1 MSPAC
6 DIDTDIANARCP
18 VRCVASGAQR
28 AEANGHLSWP
38 GSVPAI
44 HVLLAERCSRRGC
57 PRQAGMTNVNRAAS
71 ASMFSISWQT
81 REFLFPCPGR
91 DAARSDASLIR
102 GATPVQA
109 IEGLKLRA
117 GAHGGQP
124 RLVLSAPAPRIS
136 AAPLR
141 AASHPGHS
149 VRKPTAICHGRARPG
164 YPRLAWRLMLQT
176 WMPAT
181 SAGMTNVNRAA
192 SASVLFVF
200 VANAGVPVPVP
211 GRDAARSDASLLR
224 GRATRRYKRS
234 RG

>member
-109 IEGLKLRA
+109 IAGLKLRA

-149 VRKPTAICHGRARPG
+149 VRKPTAICHGRAPSRPFTSC
-164 YPRLAWRLMLQT
+164 LQND
-176 WMPAT
+176 AQDVDARDKRGHDGCECGCVVAQCV
-181 SAGMTNVNRAA
+181 SGVRIE
-192 SASVLFVF
+192 SV
-200 VANAGVPVPVP
+200 
-211 GRDAARSDASLLR
+211 ARSDAADAMQ
-224 GRATRRYKRS
+224 RAMIHGGGAHRPS
-234 RG
+234 